1 MRLKADAE
9 CLTCDYCGNIHFPDV
24 NSDGVRVL
32 GETASVPCPVC
43 AIPLI
48 HAAMSGHRLL
58 YCERCRGV
66 LVQMELFVAIVQ
78 DLRSRRG
85 ITAVAARQ
93 PDWKDLDRR
102 LRCPQCG
109 QAMETHPYYGPGNI
123 IIDDC
128 ERCSVNW
135 LDYGELERVV
145 RAPDPQYGLDALQKT
160 TAGPSLEE

>member
-1 MRLKADAE
+1 
-9 CLTCDYCGNIHFPDV
+9 
-24 NSDGVRVL
+24 VL
-32 GETASVPCPVC
+32 GEAASVSCPVC

-48 HAAMSGHRLL
+48 HAALSGHRIL
-58 YCERCRGV
+58 YCGRCRGT
-66 LVQMELFVAIVQ
+66 LVQMEIFVAIVQ

-85 ITAVAARQ
+85 TTAAAARQ

-109 QAMETHPYYGPGNI
+109 QPMETHPYGGPGNI

-145 RAPDPQYGLDALQKT
+145 HAPDRQYSEGIG
-160 TAGPSLEE
+160 GPDP